1 MCTLASCGPVK
12 GPSLRRADSC
22 GISSGFLLLL
32 QTWSQRQA
40 WPLWKSIVKS
50 NSPHLASLPGSCDKS
65 PAGHGD
71 IWIPS
76 FVVELLFLIG
86 RGLVPCMLCEQF
98 LVPPR
103 HCFMSAMRRN
113 LFKSALNCVSEL
125 FCLSVF
131 FFFFFL
137 PNKKSPSG

>member
-1 MCTLASCGPVK
+1 MRNIFRFPAPAANLEPEERELGPK
-12 GPSLRRADSC
+12 
-22 GISSGFLLLL
+22 
-32 QTWSQRQA
+32 WQA

-50 NSPHLASLPGSCDKS
+50 NSPHLASLPGSCDKT

-86 RGLVPCMLCEQF
+86 RGLVPCMLCEHF

-103 HCFMSAMRRN
+103 HCFMSAMWRN

-131 FFFFFL
+131 FFFFFFA
-137 PNKKSPSG
+137 